1 MTEPEIEVVL
11 QTAFE
16 QCKDAGYPLGDSQK
30 QILLTAIAQ
39 MLAQMLTDPSPAV
52 NRADRPLSSLDPSIP
67 EIINPLDELTSEQ
80 RQTLLSFIQEQESQ
94 DRPWKIQLL
103 NDWLQGQESGS
114 MQFIRELYG
123 PQWLERVQPVHLA
136 EYAEDALI
144 LKVGDRIEVSNSL
157 WEWVQDEGPCVR
169 EWVACTVIRVSKS
182 NAEATTLPESY
193 QHPTHC
199 TIRFDDGT
207 EYEIQGIY
215 EWNRYSWR
223 WDQGRQRGSNPSRF
237 PE

>member
-1 MTEPEIEVVL
+1 MTESEIEVVL

-16 QCKDAGYPLGDSQK
+16 QCQDAGYPLADSQK
-30 QILLTAIAQ
+30 QILLAAIAQ
-39 MLAQMLTDPSPAV
+39 MLTDSSPQFPAMS
-52 NRADRPLSSLDPSIP
+52 ADRPLSSPDALIS
-67 EIINPLDELTSEQ
+67 ETINPLDELTSAQ
-80 RQTLLSFIQEQESQ
+80 RQMLLSFIEEQESQ
-94 DRPWKIQLL
+94 DRPWKMQLL
-103 NDWLQGQESGS
+103 NDWLEGQESGS

-136 EYAEDALI
+136 EYAENTLT

-169 EWVACTVIRVSKS
+169 EWVACTVIGVSKTS
-182 NAEATTLPESY
+182 AEATTLPESY
-193 QHPTHC
+193 QNPTHC

-215 EWNRYSWR
+215 EWNRYNWR
-223 WDQGRQRGSNPSRF
+223 WEQGRQRGSGSRL

>member
-1 MTEPEIEVVL
+1 L

-16 QCKDAGYPLGDSQK
+16 QCQDAGYPLGDAQK
-30 QILLTAIAQ
+30 QILLAAIAQ
-39 MLAQMLTDPSPAV
+39 MLIDQSPQFPLMP
-52 NRADRPLSSLDPSIP
+52 ADRLSPPRLSTL
-67 EIINPLDELTSEQ
+67 EAINPLDDLTLEQ
-80 RQTLLSFIQEQESQ
+80 RQILLSFIQEQESQ
-94 DRPWKIQLL
+94 DRPWKMQLL
-103 NDWLQGQESGS
+103 DDWVQGQESGS

-136 EYAEDALI
+136 QYAEETLT

-169 EWVACTVIRVSKS
+169 EWIACTVIGVSKTGTGAAMLS
-182 NAEATTLPESY
+182 ESY
-193 QHPTHC
+193 QRHINC

-215 EWNRYSWR
+215 EWNQYNWR
-223 WDQGRQRGSNPSRF
+223 WG
-237 PE
+237 